1 MTVYHLYVVLLLLFL
16 LACAPRLIK
25 VEPKGVYHTV
35 KPGETLWRI
44 CRTYGVSL
52 EEVVRLNGLEDPTK
66 IQVGQKIF
74 IPGAEEVLDVVLPPP
89 PRISEEAPL
98 FLWPVLGKI
107 SRGFSE
113 GEGKHCGIDILAPLG
128 TPVRAAMEGRVTFSG
143 VLRGYG
149 NVVVLEHPGGFYTVY
164 AHNLVNLVREG
175 QWVERGEVIARVGR
189 TGNATTPHLHFEIRN
204 GARAIDPMKMLGTMT
219 AY

>member
-1 MTVYHLYVVLLLLFL
+1 MTFYLVFLLLAL
-16 LACAPRLIK
+16 LACAPRVIK
-25 VEPKGVYHTV
+25 VEPRGVYHTV

-44 CRTYGVSL
+44 CKAYGVNL
-52 EEVVRLNGLEDPTK
+52 EEVARLNGLHDPTK
-66 IQVGQKIF
+66 VHVGQRIF
-74 IPGAEEVLDVVLPPP
+74 IPGAKEVLEVALPPS
-89 PRISEEAPL
+89 RVLEEEPQ
-98 FLWPVLGKI
+98 FLWPVLGMI

-113 GEGKHCGIDILAPLG
+113 GEARHCGVDILAPIG
-128 TPVRAAMEGRVTFSG
+128 TPIRAAMKGKVVFSG

-149 NVVVLEHPGGFYTVY
+149 NVVVLEHSGGFYTVY

-204 GARAIDPMKMLGTMT
+204 GAKAIDPMKMLGTMT